1 MGPVIGSTLP
11 LAIGIAIS
19 PVPMIAAIL
28 LLLSPKAKSTGIGF
42 LLGWVV
48 GITVAVIVF
57 TALSSILPASDPD
70 ATHPIVGVID
80 IVLGALLLL
89 IGIRQW
95 RSRPKLGEEPKL
107 PAWMKAI
114 DTMTAMRG
122 FVLGILLSAV
132 NPKNLLLAV
141 SAGLAI
147 GSSGI
152 AVWQIVIVIVVFV
165 LIAAC
170 SILIPVVAYLTASKQ
185 MSGPLETL
193 RGWLT
198 DNNATIMAVLMFVIG
213 VVVIGKGIGQ
223 F

>member
-1 MGPVIGSTLP
+1 MGPFIGTTLP
-11 LAIGIAIS
+11 VAIGIAIS

-28 LLLSPKAKSTGIGF
+28 MLLSPRAKSTGVGF
-42 LLGWVV
+42 LVGWIV
-48 GITVAVIVF
+48 GIAVAVAVF
-57 TALSSILPASDPD
+57 SALSSILPVADPA

-95 RSRPKLGEEPKL
+95 RSRPKNDEEPKL

-114 DTMTAMRG
+114 DSMTALRG
-122 FVLGILLSAV
+122 FVLGIVLSAV

-152 AVWQIVIVIVVFV
+152 VLWQEIIVIVVFV
-165 LIAAC
+165 LIAAS
-170 SILIPVVAYLTASKQ
+170 SIIIPVGAYLLSSKA
-185 MSGPLETL
+185 MAHPLDAL
-193 RGWLT
+193 RRWLT

-213 VVVIGKGIGQ
+213 FVVIGKGIGQ